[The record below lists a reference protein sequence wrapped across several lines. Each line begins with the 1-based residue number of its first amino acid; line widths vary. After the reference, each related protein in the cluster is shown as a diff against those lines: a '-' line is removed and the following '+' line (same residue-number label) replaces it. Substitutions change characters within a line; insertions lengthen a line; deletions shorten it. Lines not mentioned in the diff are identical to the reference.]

1 MGAFS
6 DLFARLDPDPR
17 VRGKQFEHVCKWFL
31 TNHPLYK
38 YRLRHVWLWK
48 EWPDRPS
55 DVEAGI
61 DLVAEDADGY
71 LWAVQAKA
79 YREDKPIPKAEL
91 NKFLSE
97 SNTKKFAQRLLISTT
112 TGGLHQLAQ
121 RAVDAQDKP
130 VSAVDLT
137 DLRATDAYLDWPESP
152 ANLRPSPPPKPATPH
167 DYQRAAI
174 RDVVKGFQ
182 SADRGQLIMACGTG
196 KTLTSLF
203 IKEKLAAQRTLVLV
217 PSLSLL
223 KQTLQVWMV
232 NRRNDF
238 DILPVCSDATVSRD
252 EDAIVAHT
260 SDLGVPVTT
269 HPEDIAAVP
278 PATRAAC
285 GFLHLP
291 VLAPGGR
298 RLRRGPGTRI

>member
-1 MGAFS
+1 MATFS
-6 DLFARLDPDPR
+6 DLFSRLDPDPR
-17 VRGKQFEHVCKWFL
+17 LRGKQFEHVCKWFL

-38 YRLRHVWLWK
+38 QRLRHVWLWK

-130 VSAVDLT
+130 VSAVT
-137 DLRATDAYLDWPESP
+137 
-152 ANLRPSPPPKPATPH
+152 
-167 DYQRAAI
+167 
-174 RDVVKGFQ
+174 
-182 SADRGQLIMACGTG
+182 
-196 KTLTSLF
+196 
-203 IKEKLAAQRTLVLV
+203 
-217 PSLSLL
+217 
-223 KQTLQVWMV
+223 
-232 NRRNDF
+232 
-238 DILPVCSDATVSRD
+238 
-252 EDAIVAHT
+252 
-260 SDLGVPVTT
+260 
-269 HPEDIAAVP
+269 
-278 PATRAAC
+278 
-285 GFLHLP
+285 
-291 VLAPGGR
+291 
-298 RLRRGPGTRI
+298 

>member
-1 MGAFS
+1 MAAHCARQEVSKPAYPSESSISLSVVATFS

-31 TNHPLYK
+31 TNDPLYK
-38 YRLRHVWLWK
+38 HRLRHVWLWK

-55 DVEAGI
+55 DTEAGI
-61 DLVAEDADGY
+61 DLVAEDADGH

-79 YREDKPIPKAEL
+79 YGEDKPIPKAEL

-97 SNTKKFAQRLLISTT
+97 SNTKQFTQRLLISTT

-121 RAVDAQDKP
+121 RAVDAQEKP
-130 VSAVDLT
+130 VTALDLT
-137 DLRATDAYLDWPESP
+137 DLRAADAYLDWPESP
-152 ANLRPSPPPKPATPH
+152 DNLRPSRPPKPATPH
-167 DYQRAAI
+167 DYQRDAI
-174 RDVVKGFQ
+174 RDVVKGFKI
-182 SADRGQLIMACGTG
+182 SDRGQLIMACGTG

-203 IKEKLAAQRTLVLV
+203 IKEKLGAERVLVLV

-223 KQTLQVWMV
+223 KQTLRVWMV
-232 NRRNDF
+232 NRRTDF

-252 EDAIVAHT
+252 EDSIVAHT

-269 HPEDIAAVP
+269 NPEDIAW
-278 PATRAAC
+278 
-285 GFLHLP
+285 F
-291 VLAPGGR
+291 
-298 RLRRGPGTRI
+298 LRRR